1 MKLQALMIA
10 AALAAGSA
18 LAAAPNTDAK
28 ADAAATAAAKTD
40 TTAAPKAAKKSH
52 KKTAKKK
59 HATHVGLHHQGTHA
73 MGAGPSGPMT
83 DLHASSRQ
91 ARIDQA
97 YANWQAGRR

>member
-1 MKLQALMIA
+1 MIA

-40 TTAAPKAAKKSH
+40 MTAAPKAAKKSH
-52 KKTAKKK
+52 EKAAKKK
-59 HATHVGLHHQGTHA
+59 HATHVGMHHHQGTHA

-83 DLHASSRQ
+83 DLHAASRQ
-91 ARIDQA
+91 TRIDQA
-97 YANWQAGRR
+97 YANWQAGKR